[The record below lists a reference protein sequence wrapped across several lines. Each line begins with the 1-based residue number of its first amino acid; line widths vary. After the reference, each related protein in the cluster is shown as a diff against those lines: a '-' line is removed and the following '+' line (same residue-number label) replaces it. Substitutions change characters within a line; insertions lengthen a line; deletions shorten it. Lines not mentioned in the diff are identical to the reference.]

1 MWDSKVT
8 SWKSYIFLIASIVT
22 SLSMILLGPVAQSSS
37 ETVTDIIA
45 IFIIVGLIVSIVM
58 SIVTFVSKREK
69 KLIPSIA
76 LVITLLNIGVII
88 YLAWT

>member
-1 MWDSKVT
+1 
-8 SWKSYIFLIASIVT
+8 
-22 SLSMILLGPVAQSSS
+22 MILLNPVGRSTS

-45 IFIIVGLIVSIVM
+45 VFIIVGLIVSIVM
-58 SIVTFVSKREK
+58 SVITFISKREK

-88 YLAWT
+88 YLAWS